1 MAARL
6 LLVLFWLLFV
16 LCEQTAPAV
25 HRRGTGGP
33 VLGFQVP
40 SFDGIRRLGAALTRR
55 RALVGADE
63 SDSPQWERFV
73 DWAGARGIRFDKWRI
88 GDVGGLRGAI
98 ATQNVREGTVLVSA
112 PPEAVLSVRDG
123 DACPLPRSFIDP
135 AYWDSMAKKWEIRLA
150 LLLLYEKS
158 LGSQSL
164 WAPYL
169 AVLPRSFGLPL
180 TFSEEEVAELQHAP
194 FIADV
199 QIERMFWEQQYLA
212 LGSAMH
218 NAPPSRGD
226 FYWALS
232 CACSR
237 TATFTFGGNGSKA
250 QVLFP
255 AADMF
260 NHDSSAAPA
269 FRFTA
274 SRHKSSKVLIRFSS
288 TNY

>member
-1 MAARL
+1 MKAGI
-6 LLVLFWLLFV
+6 VLFWLLV
-16 LCEQTAPAV
+16 LCEQTAPAA

-33 VLGFQVP
+33 VLGFQVQ
-40 SFDGIRRLGAALTRR
+40 SFDCIRRLGAALTRR

-73 DWAGARGIRFDKWRI
+73 DWAGARGIIFDKWRI
-88 GDVGGLRGAI
+88 GDVGGGLRGAI
-98 ATQNVREGTVLVSA
+98 ATQNVRKGTVLVSA
-112 PPEAVLSVRDG
+112 RPEAVLSVREG

-135 AYWDSMAKKWEIRLA
+135 AYWDRMAKKWEIRLA

-158 LGSQSL
+158 LGSHSR

-169 AVLPRSFGLPL
+169 EVLPHSFGLPL
-180 TFSEEEVAELQHAP
+180 TFSEEEVAELQYAP

-199 QIERMFWEQQYLA
+199 QIERLFWEQQYVA